1 MSNPVKNRYDF
12 ILFFDVQDGNPNGD
26 PDAGNLPRIDAE
38 TGKEI
43 WSERLRSDH
52 NASPVIA
59 QDIVWFFSDKGEVTA
74 TRTGRKADIV
84 SRIQMDSG
92 VWGTPA
98 FLGKS
103 VVVRTEKFLYRIE
116 K

>member
-1 MSNPVKNRYDF
+1 MC
-12 ILFFDVQDGNPNGD
+12 
-26 PDAGNLPRIDAE
+26 IDAA
-38 TGKEI
+38 TGKEL

-59 QDIVWFFSDKGEVTA
+59 DDIVWFFSVKGDVTA
-74 TRTGRKADIV
+74 TRTGRKPDIV

-92 VWGTPA
+92 IWGTPA
-98 FLGKS
+98 FIGKS
-103 VVVRTEKFLYRIE
+103 VIVRTEKYICRIE